1 MNIYFRKIVH
11 DGIMIR
17 YLEMV
22 KATISKLTLE
32 LPLGQYRIHGSS
44 DPSTL

>member
-1 MNIYFRKIVH
+1 
-11 DGIMIR
+11 MI
-17 YLEMV
+17 

-44 DPSTL
+44 DPSMF